1 MRTLKFGRGPL
12 QGAVDPTDP
21 VAMALPYTR
30 YLPIGLGFVNN
41 LRKVLMIGLGAGSF
55 PRLLRAGYPELEIDV
70 VEIDPNVVALGKQH
84 FFIQE
89 DSGYRIWISDGRSF
103 IRERKKEY
111 DIVVLDAFCAGSVPV
126 HLTTLEFLRE
136 VKAAIAEG
144 GVVLSNIIRWKAAVF
159 KSMLKT
165 FQTVFGPMVLFPVR
179 RRSNVVVVASVDG
192 RLQSKEALK
201 EAVQKLQDRI
211 HPSVDLREVVEA
223 YSDPPADLED
233 SPILRDENI
242 EMENGKSK

>member
-30 YLPIGLGFVNN
+30 YLPIGLAFVNN

-70 VEIDPNVVALGKQH
+70 VEIDPDVVALSKQH
-84 FFIQE
+84 FFVQE

-111 DIVVLDAFCAGSVPV
+111 DIVVLDAFCEGSVPV

-144 GVVLSNIIRWKAAVF
+144 GVVLSNIIRWKTAVF

-165 FQTVFGPMVLFPVR
+165 FQTVFGPMVLFRVR
-179 RRSNVVVVASVDG
+179 GRSNVVVVASVDG

-201 EAVQKLQDRI
+201 EAVEKLQDRI
-211 HPSVDLREVVEA
+211 HPSVDLRDVIEA

-233 SPILRDENI
+233 SPILRDEDR
-242 EMENGKSK
+242 GVD